1 MLDFGDEVLH
11 NTAVRGKTTEAAMAR
26 RKHVPRS
33 APICLEPLEARLC
46 LSASADAAR
55 TWLIEWGGSSV
66 EAHRD
71 AWIVKSVADKPG
83 ISAGK
88 PGITAGFHGSLGG
101 PNWSARDIGE
111 GFYSLS
117 TPGAT
122 VQDVTAW
129 AAATTGVASIEPD
142 FVLASRAIPNDTSFG
157 QLWGL
162 HNTGQSGGTVDADI
176 DAPAAWDITTG
187 SRSVVVAVIDTGI
200 DTSHPDLAA
209 NIWRN
214 PRETPGNG
222 IDDDGNG
229 FIDDIN
235 GWDFANGDS
244 NPFDDN
250 GHGTHVAGTIG
261 AVGDNG
267 RGVAGVAWQVSIMG
281 LKFLSGSGSGSTSGA
296 IAAINYATQM
306 RRDFG
311 INIVATN
318 NSWGGGGS
326 STSLRDAIQAGGNAG
341 ILFVAAAGNESNDND
356 ASPSYPASY
365 TSSSII
371 SVAATNRFN
380 QMSDFS
386 NYGATSVDLAAP
398 GESIYSTTPGNSYA
412 SYSGTSM
419 ATPHVTGVVALLAAA
434 APQATASQIRSAI
447 LASTT
452 PVAALAGKVATGG
465 LLNAAAALQELV
477 GSADLR
483 ANIRDVSPDPRTD
496 AVASIVIEFNRQ
508 VTGFDQGDLRLTR
521 NGIPV
526 PLDAASLDATP
537 GNASLWTLSGLAGL
551 TSEVGSYT
559 LSLPAAGSGIV
570 DGGSSPLSANASES
584 WQVIP
589 PPPPAP
595 GEPNDSIA
603 SAVSVTLVGGRATVT
618 GYVGNGVHDG
628 ADVDLLALTLVAGAT
643 LTVDLDARTLPQA
656 SSLDSY
662 VRLFNA
668 SGVEL
673 AFNDD
678 FDGSLDSRLSHTVA
692 AGGTYYVGV
701 SSYGNS
707 SYDPLVAGSG
717 TPGFTEGE
725 YSVAITAE
733 LPPLVADIVDVTPD
747 PRLSGVE
754 AIQFEFN
761 RPARNVGLED
771 LVLTR
776 SGVVVPLTTATLAPI
791 NDVVWSLGNLWDLTS
806 APGGYTLVLRAGSSG
821 IVDDNGM
828 PLSANASDSFTVSPP
843 VIVTDAGDTIA
854 KAVRIDATA
863 AIRSSVRLPGQV
875 GDGSKGAKDVDFY
888 RISLARGQRL
898 VIDLDAAS
906 LPVKSPLDGY
916 LRLFNSS
923 GRQVASNDDFN
934 GSADSLIS
942 FTARTAGTYYV
953 GVSGFGNSSYDPTRA
968 GSGRTGS
975 TGGYEIAFSIQAA
988 SQIGSTV
995 SVMGFADAA
1004 PSRRSLSLEAAFAAM
1019 ADWGRPPLRRPG
1031 FPR

>member
-1 MLDFGDEVLH
+1 
-11 NTAVRGKTTEAAMAR
+11 MASR
-26 RKHVPRS
+26 RETSGS
-33 APICLEPLEARLC
+33 ATVSPEPLEPRLC
-46 LSASADAAR
+46 LSAATGSPG
-55 TWLIEWGGSSV
+55 TWLVEWGGRSL

-71 AWIVKSVADKPG
+71 AWIVKSAV
-83 ISAGK
+83 GK
-88 PGITAGFHGSLGG
+88 PAVETAGFRGSLGG
-101 PNWSARDIGE
+101 PNWAARDLGE
-111 GFYSLS
+111 GFFSLS
-117 TPGAT
+117 APGVT
-122 VQDVTAW
+122 VQDVTSW
-129 AAATTGVASIEPD
+129 AARTPGVAFIEPD
-142 FVLASRAIPNDTSFG
+142 FVIASRAIPNDPSFG

-229 FIDDIN
+229 FVDDIH

-244 NPFDDN
+244 NPMDDQ

-281 LKFLSGSGSGSTSGA
+281 LKFLSNSGSGSTSDA
-296 IAAINYATQM
+296 IAAINYATKM

-326 STSLRDAIQAGGNAG
+326 SNALRDAIQAGGNAG

-371 SVAATNRFN
+371 SVAATNRRN
-380 QMSDFS
+380 ELSGFS

-398 GESIYSTTPGNSYA
+398 GESIYSTTPNNTYA

-452 PVAALAGKVATGG
+452 PVTSLSGKVVTGG
-465 LLNAAAALQELV
+465 LLNAAAALQDLV
-477 GSADLR
+477 GNASLR

-496 AVASIVIEFNRQ
+496 AIPSLVIEFNRA
-508 VTGFDQGDLRLTR
+508 VTGFDKGDLRLTR
-521 NGIPV
+521 NGSPV
-526 PLDAASLDATP
+526 ALDAASLDATP

-570 DGGSSPLSANASES
+570 DGGSSPLSATASES

-595 GEPNDSIA
+595 GEPNESIA
-603 SAVSVTLVGGRATVT
+603 SAIVVPLVGGRATVT
-618 GYVGNGVHDG
+618 GYVGDGEHDG
-628 ADVDLLALTLVAGAT
+628 ADVDMLAVTLVAGSI
-643 LTVDLDARTLPQA
+643 LTVDLDARSLPQT

-668 SGVEL
+668 SGMEL

-678 FDGSLDSRLSHTVA
+678 FNGSLDSRLSHTVA
-692 AGGTYYVGV
+692 AGGTYYVGI

-707 SYDPLVAGSG
+707 SYDPLVVGSSS
-717 TPGFTEGE
+717 PGYTEGE

-733 LPPLVADIVDVTPD
+733 LPPLVADILDVMPD

-761 RPARNVGLED
+761 RPAKNVGLED
-771 LVLTR
+771 LMLTR
-776 SGVVVPLTTATLAPI
+776 SGVIVPLATAVLSPI
-791 NDVVWSLGNLWDLTS
+791 NDVAWSLGNLWDLTS
-806 APGGYTLVLRAGSSG
+806 APGSYTLVLRADSSG

-828 PLSANASDSFTVSPP
+828 PLSANASDAFTVSPP
-843 VIVTDAGDTIA
+843 VVVTDAGDTIS
-854 KAVRIDATA
+854 KATRIDVNA
-863 AIRSSVRLPGQV
+863 AIRSGVRLPGQV
-875 GDGSKGAKDVDFY
+875 GDGSRGARDVDFY

-898 VIDLDAAS
+898 VIDIDAAG
-906 LPVKSPLDGY
+906 LPVKSPLDAQ

-934 GSADSLIS
+934 GSVDSLIS
-942 FTARTAGTYYV
+942 FTARTAGTYFV
-953 GVSGFGNSSYDPTRA
+953 GVSGFGNASYDPTKA

-995 SVMGFADAA
+995 TVMGFPDAA
-1004 PSRRSLSLEAAFAAM
+1004 PSRRSLPLHAAFAAI
-1019 ADWGRPPLRRPG
+1019 ADWGRPPMRRQG
-1031 FPR
+1031 LAGVFAAR